1 MRGVEAI
8 DGVMRGVAEAF
19 GCVVLGCAA
28 TCGFGWAVAAAV
40 ACGLGCVAA
49 CGAAARG
56 AACDCVA
63 AGCACCVGVV
73 ACVVIFFNPGLGVVG
88 SGFIS
93 WHNFIS
99 VSSTIN
105 CLLLVMR

>member
-1 MRGVEAI
+1 MAVIEGVALMRGVEAI

-19 GCVVLGCAA
+19 GCVLGC
-28 TCGFGWAVAAAV
+28 AV

-49 CGAAARG
+49 CGAAARD

-73 ACVVIFFNPGLGVVG
+73 ACVVIFFNPGSGVVG